1 MDFHSM
7 PRRQLQA
14 LCKQNRVPANITNVA
29 MADALH
35 ALHVAGSLEN
45 AQEALQDLTPHV
57 PSSRKA
63 ASRRRLHAESMTL
76 DSIETREQPASP
88 LPRARRVTVK
98 ASEIWRLGVE
108 GEEDEI
114 EEEKKETVIEATPLT
129 VTKCSSMKPPTRRLK
144 KDVEAK
150 EEEPTDAMKTP
161 ASLTGRRM
169 ATRKVAITPV
179 AVDQEDG
186 DTVVSARVTARRN
199 KITRQ
204 STRAATED
212 SATSTVRRS
221 ARIRAK
227 TGESAVKIGSSFL
240 EVELEQGMEI
250 RNAPIEE
257 VKNGEKDCDL
267 VAVDTVVPQ
276 RSLEEAA
283 ITPKDKEFAAVSVGS
298 DQKQLDKEEVDNHC
312 EKDCNFVAVGAN
324 ILINNLEENG
334 KTPDAESTIIEKE
347 VMDVATKEVG
357 EAAEMAP
364 KAEEF
369 DDAKEL
375 GSVAQHH
382 EEEELM
388 DMNTE
393 VDEIAPE
400 VEGFADEELGS
411 VVQHHEGVK
420 IKDNFDGNEDEVCI
434 DRDRIVESGA
444 NDANEEEVI
453 QETEASIGELVP
465 ETDCEFKASP
475 VQGIIISLENL
486 VITKDDVA
494 EHTEEEEDDE
504 IKCATDEKGKSEEI
518 DRDDEIPGVAVNSII
533 QNQVP
538 SIPDSD
544 NEVKVIDSDSQDEVS
559 AIPAVNAGRDDEMLE
574 EVKESDEISAKVEES
589 PAKPTGEAIDT
600 IEFQFSV
607 ADKENGIYSAE
618 LNTQVVVNDN
628 KEQNVLENLSL
639 RKLKKVYKEKI
650 ISNVSEVETK
660 RQDVNHNVV

>member
-29 MADALH
+29 MADALQ

-63 ASRRRLHAESMTL
+63 ASRRRLHAESVTL

-108 GEEDEI
+108 GEEDGI
-114 EEEKKETVIEATPLT
+114 EEEKKETLIEATPLT

-150 EEEPTDAMKTP
+150 EEQPTDAMKTP

-227 TGESAVKIGSSFL
+227 TEESAVKIGSSFL

-312 EKDCNFVAVGAN
+312 EKDCNLVAVGAN

-382 EEEELM
+382 E
-388 DMNTE
+388 

-444 NDANEEEVI
+444 TDANEEEVI

-504 IKCATDEKGKSEEI
+504 IKCATDEKGMSEEI

-574 EVKESDEISAKVEES
+574 AVKESDEISAKVEES

-600 IEFQFSV
+600 IEFQFSG

-628 KEQNVLENLSL
+628 EQNVLENLSL

-660 RQDVNHNVV
+660 RQALNDVNHSVV

>member
-298 DQKQLDKEEVDNHC
+298 DQKQLDK
-312 EKDCNFVAVGAN
+312 VGAN

-382 EEEELM
+382 E
-388 DMNTE
+388 E

>member
-29 MADALH
+29 MADALQ

-63 ASRRRLHAESMTL
+63 ASRRRLHAESVTL

-108 GEEDEI
+108 GEEDGI
-114 EEEKKETVIEATPLT
+114 EEEKKETLIEATPLT

-150 EEEPTDAMKTP
+150 EEQPTDAMKTP

-227 TGESAVKIGSSFL
+227 TEESAVKIGSSFL

-312 EKDCNFVAVGAN
+312 EKDCNLVAVGAN

-382 EEEELM
+382 EE
-388 DMNTE
+388 

-444 NDANEEEVI
+444 TDANEEEVI

-504 IKCATDEKGKSEEI
+504 IKCATDEKGMSEEI

-574 EVKESDEISAKVEES
+574 AVKESDEISAKVEES

-600 IEFQFSV
+600 IEFQFSG

-628 KEQNVLENLSL
+628 EQNVLENLSL

-660 RQDVNHNVV
+660 RQALNDVNHSVV